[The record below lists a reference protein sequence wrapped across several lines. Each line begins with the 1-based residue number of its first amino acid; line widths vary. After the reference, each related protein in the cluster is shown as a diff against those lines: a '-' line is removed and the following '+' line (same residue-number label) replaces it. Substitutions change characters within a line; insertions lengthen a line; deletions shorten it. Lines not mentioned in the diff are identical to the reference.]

1 MKNEQEIKNQI
12 EVLKSLDNALDNYDQ
27 KIDELLNTKDLEES
41 LRKCEPK
48 KRAEVYWT
56 AAFGIYTNKYLELL
70 LDEKDPELHPIKKE
84 IERLNLF
91 RKKLIDACKPKNEE
105 NGEDNDEGN
114 KKNNYVYKSK
124 KKKENIYKQ
133 IKKLN
138 EQNYSKKNQ

>member
-1 MKNEQEIKNQI
+1 MKNEQEIKNQMEI
-12 EVLKSLDNALDNYDQ
+12 LKSLDNALDEYDQ

-41 LRKCEPK
+41 LRKCEPR

-56 AAFGIYTNKYLELL
+56 ASFGIYTNKYLELL

-91 RKKLIDACKPKNEE
+91 RKKLIDACKPNNDE
-105 NGEDNDEGN
+105 NGENNDNGD
-114 KKNNYVYKSK
+114 KKSNYGYKSK

-138 EQNYSKKNQ
+138 EQNYKKNK

>member
-1 MKNEQEIKNQI
+1 MKNEQEIKNQMEI
-12 EVLKSLDNALDNYDQ
+12 LKSLDNALDNYDQ

-91 RKKLIDACKPKNEE
+91 RKKLIDACKPKNEG
-105 NGEDNDEGN
+105 NGEDNDEKN
-114 KKNNYVYKSK
+114 KRK
-124 KKKENIYKQ
+124 KIKGNIYKQ

>member
-1 MKNEQEIKNQI
+1 MKNEQEIKNQM

-41 LRKCEPK
+41 LRKCEPR

-56 AAFGIYTNKYLELL
+56 ASFGIYTNKYLELL

-84 IERLNLF
+84 IKRLNLF
-91 RKKLIDACKPKNEE
+91 RKKLIDACKNDNEG
-105 NGEDNDEGN
+105 NGEDNDEKN
-114 KKNNYVYKSK
+114 KRK
-124 KKKENIYKQ
+124 KIKGNIYKQ

-138 EQNYSKKNQ
+138 EQNYSKNNQ

>member
-1 MKNEQEIKNQI
+1 MKNEQEIKNQMEI
-12 EVLKSLDNALDNYDQ
+12 LKSLDNALDNYDQ

-41 LRKCEPK
+41 LRKCDPR

-56 AAFGIYTNKYLELL
+56 ASFGIYTNKYLELL

-84 IERLNLF
+84 IKRLNLF
-91 RKKLIDACKPKNEE
+91 RKKLIDACKHDNEE
-105 NGEDNDEGN
+105 NEEDNDEKN
-114 KKNNYVYKSK
+114 KRK
-124 KKKENIYKQ
+124 KIKGNIYKQ

>member
-1 MKNEQEIKNQI
+1 MKNEQEINNQMEI
-12 EVLKSLDNALDNYDQ
+12 LKSLDNALDEYDQ

-41 LRKCEPK
+41 LRKCEPR

-56 AAFGIYTNKYLELL
+56 ASFGIYTNKYLELL
-70 LDEKDPELHPIKKE
+70 LDEKDPQLHPINKE

-91 RKKLIDACKPKNEE
+91 RRKLIDACKPKNEE
-105 NGEDNDEGN
+105 NGEDNEEGN
-114 KKNNYVYKSK
+114 KKNNSGYKTR

-138 EQNYSKKNQ
+138 DQNYKNNK

>member
-1 MKNEQEIKNQI
+1 MKNEQEIKNQMEI
-12 EVLKSLDNALDNYDQ
+12 LKSLDNALDNYDQ

-91 RKKLIDACKPKNEE
+91 RKKLIDACKHDNEE
-105 NGEDNDEGN
+105 NEEDNDEKN
-114 KKNNYVYKSK
+114 KRK
-124 KKKENIYKQ
+124 KIKGNIYKQ

>member
-1 MKNEQEIKNQI
+1 MKNEQEINNQMEI
-12 EVLKSLDNALDNYDQ
+12 LKSLDNALDNYDQ

-105 NGEDNDEGN
+105 NGEDNDEEN
-114 KKNNYVYKSK
+114 KRK
-124 KKKENIYKQ
+124 KIKGNIYKQ

-138 EQNYSKKNQ
+138 EKNYSKKNQ

>member
-1 MKNEQEIKNQI
+1 MKNEQEIKNQM

-105 NGEDNDEGN
+105 NGEDNDEEN
-114 KKNNYVYKSK
+114 KRK
-124 KKKENIYKQ
+124 KIKGNIYKQ

-138 EQNYSKKNQ
+138 EKNYSKKNQ

>member
-1 MKNEQEIKNQI
+1 MKNEQEIKNQM
-12 EVLKSLDNALDNYDQ
+12 EVLKSLDNALDEYDQ

-56 AAFGIYTNKYLELL
+56 ASFGIYTNKYLELL

-91 RKKLIDACKPKNEE
+91 RRKLIDACKSNNEE
-105 NGEDNDEGN
+105 NGENNDDEN
-114 KKNNYVYKSK
+114 KKNNNGYKSR

-138 EQNYSKKNQ
+138 EQNNKKNK